1 MNQYSLLDKALVLRG
16 ILIDFATGNQTQPES
31 YAPIRFDLLREP
43 RTRELL
49 PSFVVECR
57 DLKQFWHF
65 IKSHFDHYSERRDFI
80 YEAFQP
86 LVTMLELEEL
96 RKSSPHT
103 SIVAATLDKPDIS
116 QVHGL
121 WAKALER
128 RVEDPEGAITAAR
141 SLLESVCKS
150 ILEAMGIEIN
160 EKWDL
165 PKLYNK
171 VSEQLNLAPSQ
182 HTEQVFRQI
191 LGGCTSVVE
200 GLGGLRNKLGD
211 AHGKGRSPV
220 RPSKRHAELAVNL
233 SGAMAAFLV
242 ETWEQTI
249 TDGEKNSRSPA

>member
-1 MNQYSLLDKALVLRG
+1 MNEYSLLDKALFLRG
-16 ILIDFATGNQTQPES
+16 MLIDFATGNETQTEL
-31 YAPIRFDLLREP
+31 YIPIRFDLLKEP
-43 RTRELL
+43 RARELL
-49 PSFVVECR
+49 PKFVVECR

-65 IKSHFDHYSERRDFI
+65 IRYRFDHYAERRSFI
-80 YEAFQP
+80 YDAFQP
-86 LVTMLELEEL
+86 LVSRLEFEEL
-96 RKSSPHT
+96 DSGSPLKDV
-103 SIVAATLDKPDIS
+103 VAAILDKPDIG
-116 QVHGL
+116 QVHEL

-128 RVEDPEGAITAAR
+128 RIEDPEGAITAAR
-141 SLLESVCKS
+141 SLLEGVCKS
-150 ILEAMGIEIN
+150 ILENLDLEVN

-211 AHGKGRSPV
+211 AHGKGRSAV

-233 SGAMAAFLV
+233 SGTMASFLV
-242 ETWEQTI
+242 ETWEHRVA
-249 TDGEKNSRSPA
+249 GEDKNLRQ